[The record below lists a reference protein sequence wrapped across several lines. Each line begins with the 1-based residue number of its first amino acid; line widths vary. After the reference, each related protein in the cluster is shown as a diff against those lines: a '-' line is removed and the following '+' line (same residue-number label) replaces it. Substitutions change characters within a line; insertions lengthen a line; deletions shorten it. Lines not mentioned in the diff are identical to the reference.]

1 MKCTTRKNPFDVVG
15 ELAWDC
21 DSRFESSHEAME
33 TLTSYYPL
41 SSETPQKMIDEW
53 RKVRGHKVYHS
64 RNFIWLGQEGRM
76 LRLTQGELDFIHP
89 IERNIFNLDKLCA
102 IAESV
107 KYVDEK
113 IPLECGYA
121 SVYFRDCCDIL
132 EMKEYEEDYEY
143 YEWSADD
150 ANEVYFQLRD
160 GNHRTIGALAAGDDA
175 YVYLMLSEYDEY
187 MEWVKDGKPKDHY
200 RYNTFLYLDKN
211 LV

>member
-1 MKCTTRKNPFDVVG
+1 MKYTTRKNPFDVVG
-15 ELAWDC
+15 ELASDC
-21 DSRFESSHEAME
+21 DSRFESSQEAME

-41 SSETPQKMIDEW
+41 SSQNPQEMIDEW
-53 RKVRGHKVYHS
+53 KKVRGHKVYQS
-64 RNFIWLGQEGRM
+64 RNFVWLGHEGRM
-76 LRLTQGELDFIHP
+76 LRLTQDELDFIHP
-89 IERNIFNLDKLCA
+89 IEGNIFNLDKLCA

-107 KYVDEK
+107 KYADEK
-113 IPLECGYA
+113 IPLMCGYA
-121 SVYFRDCCDIL
+121 EVYFKDCCDII
-132 EMKEYEEDYEY
+132 EMQQYEDDYEY

-175 YVYLMLSEYDEY
+175 YVYLKLGEYDEY
-187 MEWVKDGKPKDHY
+187 MEWVKDGRPKDHY